1 MAEAWGC
8 PVGLILPLQWEG
20 PIGLGWPRPG
30 AALGLILPLQWDGSN
45 RSDRSQ
51 RLLALLDT
59 QAWLP
64 WLPERTVQLHCWFL
78 SAMVPYWLLFDV
90 LLRRLVLRL
99 RSVRAACAALLL
111 LSLPPWLTFVSPFPP
126 HHTSFTL
133 HLLHHLP
140 TTSFTRTATNL
151 CHPRHRHRHRLRLR
165 HRLHIATPAS
175 ATASTSPPPPPPPF

>member
-8 PVGLILPLQWEG
+8 PVGLILPLQW
-20 PIGLGWPRPG
+20 
-30 AALGLILPLQWDGSN
+30 DGSD

-51 RLLALLDT
+51 RLLALPDA

-126 HHTSFTL
+126 HHTCFTL